1 MADHHGGDS
10 AGFAIRAG
18 IEVDKLS
25 TAVIAACVLGL
36 INIFIRPIVVIL
48 TLPLSI
54 LTLGVFYFFINAFL
68 LELVA
73 YFVSGFEIKNFFSA
87 FLGSLIISI
96 VSWLANSFITSHKIV
111 KRTIRTTLICGKGTT
126 VNGGRRDARFDS
138 GDETVCQNQATAS

>member
-1 MADHHGGDS
+1 MVPDMIMIITRWLIITA
-10 AGFAIRAG
+10 AILLASQFVPG

-87 FLGSLIISI
+87 FAGSLIISI

-111 KRTIRTTLICGKGTT
+111 KKDDPDYIDLRKGDDGKW
-126 VNGGRRDARFDS
+126 R
-138 GDETVCQNQATAS
+138 

>member
-1 MADHHGGDS
+1 MGPDMIMIITRWLIITA
-10 AGFAIRAG
+10 AILLASQFVPG

-111 KRTIRTTLICGKGTT
+111 KKDDPDYIDLRKGDDGKW
-126 VNGGRRDARFDS
+126 R
-138 GDETVCQNQATAS
+138 

>member
-1 MADHHGGDS
+1 MVHDMIMIITRWLIITV
-10 AGFAIRAG
+10 AILLASQFVPG

-25 TAVIAACVLGL
+25 TAVLAACVLGL
-36 INIFIRPIVVIL
+36 INIFIRPVVVIL

-87 FLGSLIISI
+87 FVGSLVISI

-111 KRTIRTTLICGKGTT
+111 KVDDPDYIDLRKGDDGKW
-126 VNGGRRDARFDS
+126 R
-138 GDETVCQNQATAS
+138 